1 MMQTAPS
8 PAHPDADAHGGGGRP
23 TRRGREREQRR
34 GDILRAALSL
44 FSQKGYDKTTMA
56 EIAAASEF
64 AVGTLYKFFKDKN
77 DLYQALLAE
86 TVHDYE
92 EQLVAAL
99 HGDGSELERIHR
111 FIDIGSALFV
121 KHLPLARVYFS
132 QTAAAFL
139 FAPAG
144 LEDESYLSYRRIVA
158 ALEDV
163 LRSGVAKGV
172 FVDIDPKVLAM
183 GLEGV
188 HNSFLAALVRD
199 PHAFTPEQI
208 ADYTKRVFFDAV
220 LKP

>member
-1 MMQTAPS
+1 
-8 PAHPDADAHGGGGRP
+8 
-23 TRRGREREQRR
+23 
-34 GDILRAALSL
+34 
-44 FSQKGYDKTTMA
+44 MA

-92 EQLVAAL
+92 RQLVAAL
-99 HGDGSELERIHR
+99 HGGGTELERIYR
-111 FIDIGSALFV
+111 FIDIGSQLFV

-139 FAPAG
+139 FAAAG

-158 ALEDV
+158 ALEEV
-163 LRSGVAKGV
+163 IRGAVEKGYLVAV
-172 FVDIDPKVLAM
+172 EPEVLAM

-188 HNSFLAALVRD
+188 HNAFLASLVRD
-199 PHAFTPEQI
+199 PNSYTPEQI
-208 ADYTKRVFFDAV
+208 ADYTKQLFFGSV
-220 LKP
+220 LRA